1 MPYSKNQIGY
11 QKNQSSKEAASF
23 NVKGKLTVR
32 EQVLNLF
39 IEHKEL
45 TNESVSQ
52 LLNRPEISV
61 RPRITELKNMGFL
74 ADSGKKTVGKWGT
87 SITIWSYNKDS
98 NND

>member
-52 LLNRPEISV
+52 LLNRPK
-61 RPRITELKNMGFL
+61 ITELKNMGFL